1 MAIGKRI
8 EIEDV
13 LWKEEGVNHYV
24 KFFCSRNK
32 F

>member
-8 EIEDV
+8 EIQDV
-13 LWKEEGVNHYV
+13 LGKEEGVNHYV
-24 KFFCSRNK
+24 KLFCSTNK